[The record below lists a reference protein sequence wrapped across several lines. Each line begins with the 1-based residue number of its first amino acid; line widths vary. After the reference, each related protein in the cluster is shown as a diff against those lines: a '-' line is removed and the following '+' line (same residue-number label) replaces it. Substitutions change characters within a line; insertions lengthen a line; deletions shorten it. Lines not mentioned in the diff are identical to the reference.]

1 MNEELKNEI
10 KRLVAAKDYEAAAS
24 SVGKLSPEEAARVL
38 SETDRSDVVA
48 LARAMESDFLADV
61 LILADRPVRKL
72 IMEGLHDD
80 ELEEVMEDVSV
91 DDTVDIIEEMPENVA
106 LRIAE
111 KEEIVALLEERKFSV
126 LKPLLAS
133 MNEIDLAEVFDDG
146 VKEED
151 LPVLFRILPKDLAA
165 EVFVEI
171 DRDTQ
176 EKLLKKLSDV
186 EIKAVMDEL
195 FLDDTVDLVEEMPA
209 NVVKRLLAQSDSE
222 TRAYINEL
230 LKYPKDSAGSIMT
243 IEFVRFLPDMTVEA
257 AFQHIRAQAI
267 DKETIYTC
275 YVTDKENKLIGMVT
289 AKDLMLSDPAA
300 KISDVMEDNVIYVHT
315 HDDKE
320 EVARTISDYGF
331 LAIPVVDEER
341 RLVGIVTVD
350 DAMDVIEEENTEDI
364 EAMAGMLHENKP
376 YLKTGV
382 FAIWKNRVP
391 WLLILMIS
399 ATFTGLIISIFEA
412 RLSAISAVLFAC
424 VPMLMDT
431 GGNSGSQASVTVIRA
446 LALGELSTKDTGKVV
461 WKEFRVALLLAA
473 TLAVACF
480 AKLML
485 IDNLLFGMFLPA
497 NKDYTWDKC
506 AIVSLALFCTVLVA
520 KIVGSVLPLLVKK
533 CRLDPAA
540 VASPFITTIVDALSL
555 LIFCG
560 LSVLILK

>member
-1 MNEELKNEI
+1 MNEEIKLEI
-10 KRLVAAKDYEAAAS
+10 ARQVAAKNFEAAAS
-24 SVGKLSPEEAARVL
+24 SLERLSPEEAAFVL
-38 SETDRSDVVA
+38 SEMDEKDALA
-48 LARAMESDFLADV
+48 LARETESDFLADV
-61 LILADRPVRKL
+61 LILAPKALQRL

-91 DDTVDIIEEMPENVA
+91 DDTVDIIEEMPESVA

-111 KEEIVALLEERKFSV
+111 TDEIVALLEERKFSV
-126 LKPLLAS
+126 LKPILAS
-133 MNEIDLAEVFDDG
+133 MNEIDLAEVFEHI
-146 VKEED
+146 KEED

-176 EKLLKKLSDV
+176 EKLLKMLSDL
-186 EIKAVMDEL
+186 EIKEVMDEL

-243 IEFVRFLPDMTVEA
+243 IEFVRFLPQMTVGEA
-257 AFQHIRAQAI
+257 FDRIRAQAI

-289 AKDLMLSDPAA
+289 AKDLMLSDMQA
-300 KISDVMEDNVIYVHT
+300 KIGDIMEDNVIYVHT
-315 HDDKE
+315 LDDKE

-364 EAMAGMLHENKP
+364 EAMAGVLHESKP

-382 FAIWKNRVP
+382 FSIWKNRVP
-391 WLLILMIS
+391 WLLILLVS
-399 ATFTGLIISIFEA
+399 ATFTGLILNNFESL
-412 RLSAISAVLFAC
+412 LSTAMLAC

-431 GGNSGSQASVTVIRA
+431 GGNSGSQSSVTVIRA
-446 LALGELSTKDTGKVV
+446 LALGELSTKDTGRVL
-461 WKEFRVALLLAA
+461 WKELRVALLLAA
-473 TLAVACF
+473 TLSVACF
-480 AKLML
+480 AKLQL
-485 IDNLLFGMFLPA
+485 IDRLLFGFEG
-497 NKDYTWDKC
+497 YTVIPC
-506 AIVSLALFCTVLVA
+506 LVVSLALFCTVVMA
-520 KIVGSVLPLLVKK
+520 KFVGCMLPLFVKK

-560 LSVLILK
+560 LSVLILG